1 MKDDDSLNAQIE
13 AKVNR
18 LMIDRLRE
26 DLQKLTNNTDTLV
39 KTVSDLVTTIKVQD
53 EKNKFN
59 EESQQ
64 NINESISNRLEVLE
78 KYVEMARL
86 EDARNF
92 LMHQWLSKNWIKI
105 ALVMGSIIGVE
116 GINHLNIF

>member
-26 DLQKLTNNTDTLV
+26 DLQKLTNNTDILV

-64 NINESISNRLEVLE
+64 NMNESISSRLEVLE

-116 GINHLNIF
+116 GIQHLNIF

>member
-116 GINHLNIF
+116 GIQHLNIF